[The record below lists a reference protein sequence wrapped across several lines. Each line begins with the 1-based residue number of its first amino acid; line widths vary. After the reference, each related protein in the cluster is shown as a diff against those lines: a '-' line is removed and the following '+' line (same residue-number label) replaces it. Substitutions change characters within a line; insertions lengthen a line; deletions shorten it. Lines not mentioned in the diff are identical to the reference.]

1 MALFPLDRSA
11 SFSKVNSHQ
20 GKYTCQEDV
29 MNVFDFAMDMEDAGR
44 DYYENMANNAFLPGL
59 KSIFMSLAEDERK
72 HYLIFQKLKAG
83 IKAESFENSTVIET
97 ARNVF
102 KNLPRDASALKGI
115 HDTLTA
121 YQHAMKLEADSF
133 RLYEDVA
140 AKETDDSVKNLLLKI
155 AAEEHKH
162 FNVLENLYHFV
173 NAPNQHLA
181 WGEFSNLDEFRQ
193 FGRDVDD

>member
-1 MALFPLDRSA
+1 M
-11 SFSKVNSHQ
+11 
-20 GKYTCQEDV
+20 QEDV
-29 MNVFDFAMDMEDAGR
+29 MNVFDFAMAMEESGR
-44 DYYENMANNAFLPGL
+44 DYYENMASNAILPGL

-72 HYLIFQKLKAG
+72 HYVIFQKLRAG
-83 IKAESFENSTVIET
+83 IKTEPIPDSTVIET

-102 KNLPRDASALKGI
+102 EELPRDATALKGLR
-115 HDTLTA
+115 DSLTA

-133 RLYEDVA
+133 RLYEDAA
-140 AKETDDSVKNLLLKI
+140 AKESDDSVKALLLKI